1 MLVNVHCSYHF
12 MFSYESFDSSIKKI
26 NNIII
31 FLESKGN
38 KTESTNLINNENSLK
53 NNDLSLTEQENSLK
67 NNDLSLTDFSL
78 NEQENSLKNN
88 DDSLIDLDTELD
100 INKVQS
106 NIDDINAIDVNDID
120 EQLYKEILL
129 SKIDYIV
136 TLIQILHRKLINNL
150 EKKYMLRF
158 LQKELSKIVTAMN
171 SETNINNVDEY
182 LDAIIQKL
190 EAFIAEQ
197 ITKKSNSN
205 G

>member
-1 MLVNVHCSYHF
+1 

-38 KTESTNLINNENSLK
+38 KTESTNLNNN
-53 NNDLSLTEQENSLK
+53 ENSLK

-106 NIDDINAIDVNDID
+106 NIDDINAINVNDID

-136 TLIQILHRKLINNL
+136 TLIQILHRKLINDL

-197 ITKKSNSN
+197 ITKKSNST

>member
-1 MLVNVHCSYHF
+1 

-38 KTESTNLINNENSLK
+38 KTESTNLNNNENSLK
-53 NNDLSLTEQENSLK
+53 NNDLSLNEQENSLK

-78 NEQENSLKNN
+78 NEQENSLKND

-100 INKVQS
+100 INEVQS
-106 NIDDINAIDVNDID
+106 NINDMNAINVNDID
-120 EQLYKEILL
+120 QQLYKEILL

-136 TLIQILHRKLINNL
+136 TLIQILHRKLINDL
-150 EKKYMLRF
+150 EKKYMLKF

-171 SETNINNVDEY
+171 SETDINNVDEY

-197 ITKKSNSN
+197 ITKKSNST

>member
-1 MLVNVHCSYHF
+1 
-12 MFSYESFDSSIKKI
+12 
-26 NNIII
+26 
-31 FLESKGN
+31 LESDGN
-38 KTESTNLINNENSLK
+38 KTESTNLNNN
-53 NNDLSLTEQENSLK
+53 ENSLK

-78 NEQENSLKNN
+78 NEQENSLENN
-88 DDSLIDLDTELD
+88 DDSLIDLDAELD

-106 NIDDINAIDVNDID
+106 NTDDINAINVNDID

-136 TLIQILHRKLINNL
+136 TLIQILHRKLINDL
-150 EKKYMLRF
+150 EKKYVLRF
-158 LQKELSKIVTAMN
+158 LQKELSKVVTAMN
-171 SETNINNVDEY
+171 SETNINNVNEY

-197 ITKKSNSN
+197 ITKKSNST

>member
-1 MLVNVHCSYHF
+1 

-31 FLESKGN
+31 FLESEGN
-38 KTESTNLINNENSLK
+38 KTESTNLNNN
-53 NNDLSLTEQENSLK
+53 ENSLK

-78 NEQENSLKNN
+78 NEQENSLENN

-100 INKVQS
+100 VNKVQS
-106 NIDDINAIDVNDID
+106 NMDDINAINVNDID

-136 TLIQILHRKLINNL
+136 TLIQILHRKLINDL
-150 EKKYMLRF
+150 EKKYVLKF

-171 SETNINNVDEY
+171 SGTNMNNVDEY

-197 ITKKSNSN
+197 ITKKSNST

>member
-1 MLVNVHCSYHF
+1 VLSNVHCSYHF

-31 FLESKGN
+31 FLESGEN
-38 KTESTNLINNENSLK
+38 KTESTNLNNN
-53 NNDLSLTEQENSLK
+53 ENSLK

-106 NIDDINAIDVNDID
+106 NIDDINAINVNDID

-136 TLIQILHRKLINNL
+136 TLIQILHRKLINDL
-150 EKKYMLRF
+150 EKKYMLKF

-197 ITKKSNSN
+197 TTKKSNST

>member
-1 MLVNVHCSYHF
+1 
-12 MFSYESFDSSIKKI
+12 MFSYESFDSSIKKL

-31 FLESKGN
+31 FLESSQN
-38 KTESTNLINNENSLK
+38 KTESTNLNNN
-53 NNDLSLTEQENSLK
+53 ENSLK

-78 NEQENSLKNN
+78 NEQENSLKTN

-100 INKVQS
+100 ITQS
-106 NIDDINAIDVNDID
+106 NKDDINAINVNNID

-136 TLIQILHRKLINNL
+136 TLIQILHRKLINDL

-158 LQKELSKIVTAMN
+158 LQKELSKIVTTMN
-171 SETNINNVDEY
+171 SETNINNVNEY

-197 ITKKSNSN
+197 ITKKSSST

>member
-1 MLVNVHCSYHF
+1 

-31 FLESKGN
+31 FLESRGN
-38 KTESTNLINNENSLK
+38 KTESTNLNNN
-53 NNDLSLTEQENSLK
+53 ENSLK

-88 DDSLIDLDTELD
+88 NDSLIDLDTELD
-100 INKVQS
+100 ISKVQS
-106 NIDDINAIDVNDID
+106 NIDDINAINVNDID
-120 EQLYKEILL
+120 EQLYKEMLL

-136 TLIQILHRKLINNL
+136 TLIQILHRKLINDL

-190 EAFIAEQ
+190 EAFIVDQ
-197 ITKKSNSN
+197 ITKKSNSTD
-205 G
+205 

>member
-1 MLVNVHCSYHF
+1 MLLNVYCSYHF
-12 MFSYESFDSSIKKI
+12 MFSYESFDSNIKKLD
-26 NNIII
+26 NIII
-31 FLESKGN
+31 FLESREN
-38 KTESTNLINNENSLK
+38 KTESTNLNNN
-53 NNDLSLTEQENSLK
+53 ENSLK

-106 NIDDINAIDVNDID
+106 NIDDINAINVNDID
-120 EQLYKEILL
+120 EQLHKEILL

-136 TLIQILHRKLINNL
+136 TLIQILHRKLINDL

-197 ITKKSNSN
+197 TTKKSNSTD
-205 G
+205 

>member
-1 MLVNVHCSYHF
+1 

-31 FLESKGN
+31 FLESEGN
-38 KTESTNLINNENSLK
+38 KTESTNLNNN
-53 NNDLSLTEQENSLK
+53 ENSLK

-88 DDSLIDLDTELD
+88 NDSLIDLDAELD
-100 INKVQS
+100 VNKAQS
-106 NIDDINAIDVNDID
+106 NIDDIDAINVNDID

-136 TLIQILHRKLINNL
+136 TLIQILHRKLINDL
-150 EKKYMLRF
+150 EKKYMLKF
-158 LQKELSKIVTAMN
+158 LQKELSKIVTTMN
-171 SETNINNVDEY
+171 SETNINNVNEY

-197 ITKKSNSN
+197 ITKKSNRT

>member
-1 MLVNVHCSYHF
+1 

-38 KTESTNLINNENSLK
+38 KTESTNLNNN
-53 NNDLSLTEQENSLK
+53 ENSLK

-78 NEQENSLKNN
+78 NEQENSLKND

-106 NIDDINAIDVNDID
+106 NIDDINAINVNDID

-136 TLIQILHRKLINNL
+136 TLIQILHRKLINDL

-182 LDAIIQKL
+182 LDTIIQKL

-197 ITKKSNSN
+197 ITKKSNST

>member
-1 MLVNVHCSYHF
+1 
-12 MFSYESFDSSIKKI
+12 MFSYESFDSNIKKI

-31 FLESKGN
+31 FLESEGN
-38 KTESTNLINNENSLK
+38 KTESTNLNNN
-53 NNDLSLTEQENSLK
+53 ENSLK

-88 DDSLIDLDTELD
+88 DDSLIDLDAELD
-100 INKVQS
+100 INEVQS
-106 NIDDINAIDVNDID
+106 NIDDINAINANDID
-120 EQLYKEILL
+120 EQLYKEMLL

-136 TLIQILHRKLINNL
+136 TLIQILHRKLINDL
-150 EKKYMLRF
+150 EKKHMLKF
-158 LQKELSKIVTAMN
+158 LQKELSKIATAMN
-171 SETNINNVDEY
+171 SETNINNVGEY

-197 ITKKSNSN
+197 ITKKSNST

>member
-1 MLVNVHCSYHF
+1 MLLNVYCSYHF
-12 MFSYESFDSSIKKI
+12 MFSYESFDSNIKKLD
-26 NNIII
+26 NIII
-31 FLESKGN
+31 FLESRGN
-38 KTESTNLINNENSLK
+38 KTESTNLNNN
-53 NNDLSLTEQENSLK
+53 ENSLK

-106 NIDDINAIDVNDID
+106 NIDDINAINVNDID
-120 EQLYKEILL
+120 EQLHKEILL

-136 TLIQILHRKLINNL
+136 TLIQILHRKLINDL

-197 ITKKSNSN
+197 ITKKSNSTD
-205 G
+205 

>member
-1 MLVNVHCSYHF
+1 MSLNVSCSYHF
-12 MFSYESFDSSIKKI
+12 MFSYESFDSDIKKI

-31 FLESKGN
+31 FLESRKN
-38 KTESTNLINNENSLK
+38 ITESTNLNNN
-53 NNDLSLTEQENSLK
+53 ENSLK

-100 INKVQS
+100 INLDINKVQS
-106 NIDDINAIDVNDID
+106 NIDDINAINVNDID

-129 SKIDYIV
+129 SKIDYVV
-136 TLIQILHRKLINNL
+136 TLIQILHRKLINDL
-150 EKKYMLRF
+150 EKKYVLRF

-171 SETNINNVDEY
+171 SKTNIKNVDEY

-197 ITKKSNSN
+197 ITKKSSSTD
-205 G
+205 

>member
-1 MLVNVHCSYHF
+1 
-12 MFSYESFDSSIKKI
+12 MFSYESFDSSIKKL

-31 FLESKGN
+31 FLESSQN
-38 KTESTNLINNENSLK
+38 KTESTNLNNN
-53 NNDLSLTEQENSLK
+53 ENSLK

-78 NEQENSLKNN
+78 NEQENSLKTN
-88 DDSLIDLDTELD
+88 DDSLIDLDIELD
-100 INKVQS
+100 ITQS
-106 NIDDINAIDVNDID
+106 NKDDINAINVNNID

-136 TLIQILHRKLINNL
+136 TLIQILHRKLINDL

-158 LQKELSKIVTAMN
+158 LQKELSKIVTTMN
-171 SETNINNVDEY
+171 SETNINNVNEY

-197 ITKKSNSN
+197 ITKKSSST

>member
-1 MLVNVHCSYHF
+1 VLSNVCCSYHF
-12 MFSYESFDSSIKKI
+12 MFSYESFDSVIKKI

-31 FLESKGN
+31 FLESEGN
-38 KTESTNLINNENSLK
+38 KTESTNLNNN
-53 NNDLSLTEQENSLK
+53 ENSLK

-106 NIDDINAIDVNDID
+106 NIDDINAINVNDID

-136 TLIQILHRKLINNL
+136 TLIQILHRKLINDL
-150 EKKYMLRF
+150 EKKYMLKF

-171 SETNINNVDEY
+171 SETNTNNVDEY

-197 ITKKSNSN
+197 ITKKSNST

>member
-1 MLVNVHCSYHF
+1 
-12 MFSYESFDSSIKKI
+12 
-26 NNIII
+26 
-31 FLESKGN
+31 LESERN
-38 KTESTNLINNENSLK
+38 KTESTNLNNN
-53 NNDLSLTEQENSLK
+53 ENSLK

-78 NEQENSLKNN
+78 DEQENGLKNN
-88 DDSLIDLDTELD
+88 DDSLIDLDAELD
-100 INKVQS
+100 IDKVQS
-106 NIDDINAIDVNDID
+106 NIDDISAINVNDID

-136 TLIQILHRKLINNL
+136 TLIQILHRKLINDL
-150 EKKYMLRF
+150 EKKYVLKF

-190 EAFIAEQ
+190 EVFIAEQ
-197 ITKKSNSN
+197 ITKKSSRT

>member
-1 MLVNVHCSYHF
+1 VLSNVCCSYHF

-31 FLESKGN
+31 FLESEGN
-38 KTESTNLINNENSLK
+38 ETESTNLNNN
-53 NNDLSLTEQENSLK
+53 
-67 NNDLSLTDFSL
+67 
-78 NEQENSLKNN
+78 ENSLKNN
-88 DDSLIDLDTELD
+88 DDSLIDLDAELD

-106 NIDDINAIDVNDID
+106 NIDDINAINVNDID

-136 TLIQILHRKLINNL
+136 TLIQILHRKLINDL
-150 EKKYMLRF
+150 EKKYVLKF
-158 LQKELSKIVTAMN
+158 LQKELSKIVTVMN

-197 ITKKSNSN
+197 ITKKSNST

>member
-1 MLVNVHCSYHF
+1 MLLNVYCSYHF
-12 MFSYESFDSSIKKI
+12 MFSYESFDSNIKKLD
-26 NNIII
+26 NIII
-31 FLESKGN
+31 FLESREN
-38 KTESTNLINNENSLK
+38 KTESTNLNNN
-53 NNDLSLTEQENSLK
+53 ENSLK

-106 NIDDINAIDVNDID
+106 NIDDINAINVNDID
-120 EQLYKEILL
+120 EQLYKKILL

-136 TLIQILHRKLINNL
+136 TLIQILHRKLINDL

-197 ITKKSNSN
+197 ITKKSNSTD
-205 G
+205 

>member
-1 MLVNVHCSYHF
+1 
-12 MFSYESFDSSIKKI
+12 MFSYESFDSSIKKL

-31 FLESKGN
+31 FLESSQN
-38 KTESTNLINNENSLK
+38 KTESTNLNNN
-53 NNDLSLTEQENSLK
+53 ENSLK

-78 NEQENSLKNN
+78 NEQENSLKTN

-100 INKVQS
+100 ITQS
-106 NIDDINAIDVNDID
+106 NKDDINAINVNNID

-136 TLIQILHRKLINNL
+136 TLIQILHRKLINDL

-158 LQKELSKIVTAMN
+158 LQKELSKIVTTMN
-171 SETNINNVDEY
+171 SETNVNEY

-197 ITKKSNSN
+197 ITKKSSST

>member
-1 MLVNVHCSYHF
+1 MLLNVYCSYHF
-12 MFSYESFDSSIKKI
+12 MFSYESFDSDIKKI

-31 FLESKGN
+31 FLESRRN
-38 KTESTNLINNENSLK
+38 ITESTNLNNN
-53 NNDLSLTEQENSLK
+53 ENSLK

-106 NIDDINAIDVNDID
+106 NIDDINAINVNDID

-129 SKIDYIV
+129 SKIDYVV
-136 TLIQILHRKLINNL
+136 TLIQILHRKLINDL
-150 EKKYMLRF
+150 EKKYVLRF

-171 SETNINNVDEY
+171 SETNINNVNEY

-197 ITKKSNSN
+197 ITKKSNST

>member
-1 MLVNVHCSYHF
+1 ML
-12 MFSYESFDSSIKKI
+12 SYESFDSSIKKI

-31 FLESKGN
+31 FLESEGN
-38 KTESTNLINNENSLK
+38 KTESTNLNNN
-53 NNDLSLTEQENSLK
+53 ENSLK

-78 NEQENSLKNN
+78 NEQENSLEDN
-88 DDSLIDLDTELD
+88 DDSLIDLDAELD

-106 NIDDINAIDVNDID
+106 NTDDIGAINVNDID
-120 EQLYKEILL
+120 EQLHKEILL

-136 TLIQILHRKLINNL
+136 TLIQILHRKLINDL
-150 EKKYMLRF
+150 EKKYVLRF
-158 LQKELSKIVTAMN
+158 LQKELSKVVTAMN

-197 ITKKSNSN
+197 ITKKSSST

>member
-1 MLVNVHCSYHF
+1 MLSNVCCSYHF

-31 FLESKGN
+31 FLESEGN
-38 KTESTNLINNENSLK
+38 KTESTNLNNN
-53 NNDLSLTEQENSLK
+53 ENSLK

-106 NIDDINAIDVNDID
+106 NIDDINAINVNDID

-136 TLIQILHRKLINNL
+136 TLIQILHRKLINDP
-150 EKKYMLRF
+150 EKKYMLKF

-171 SETNINNVDEY
+171 SETNINNVNEY

-197 ITKKSNSN
+197 ITKKSNST

>member
-1 MLVNVHCSYHF
+1 

-38 KTESTNLINNENSLK
+38 KTESTNLNNN
-53 NNDLSLTEQENSLK
+53 ENSLK

-106 NIDDINAIDVNDID
+106 NIDDINTINVNDID
-120 EQLYKEILL
+120 EQLYKEMLL

-136 TLIQILHRKLINNL
+136 TLIQILHRKLINDL

-190 EAFIAEQ
+190 EAFTAEQ
-197 ITKKSNSN
+197 VTKKSNST

>member
-1 MLVNVHCSYHF
+1 M
-12 MFSYESFDSSIKKI
+12 ES
-26 NNIII
+26 
-31 FLESKGN
+31 ERN
-38 KTESTNLINNENSLK
+38 KTESTNLNNN
-53 NNDLSLTEQENSLK
+53 ENSLK

-78 NEQENSLKNN
+78 DEQENGLKNN
-88 DDSLIDLDTELD
+88 DDSLIDLDAELD
-100 INKVQS
+100 IDKVQS
-106 NIDDINAIDVNDID
+106 NIDDISAINVNDID

-136 TLIQILHRKLINNL
+136 TLIQILHRKLINDL
-150 EKKYMLRF
+150 EKKYVLKF

-190 EAFIAEQ
+190 EVFIAEQ
-197 ITKKSNSN
+197 ITKKSSRT

>member
-1 MLVNVHCSYHF
+1 MLLNVYCSYHF
-12 MFSYESFDSSIKKI
+12 MFSYESFDSNIKKLD
-26 NNIII
+26 NIII
-31 FLESKGN
+31 FLESRGN
-38 KTESTNLINNENSLK
+38 KTESTNLNNN
-53 NNDLSLTEQENSLK
+53 ENSLK

-106 NIDDINAIDVNDID
+106 NIDDINAINVNDID

-136 TLIQILHRKLINNL
+136 TLIQILHRKLINDL

-197 ITKKSNSN
+197 ITKKSNSTD
-205 G
+205 

>member
-1 MLVNVHCSYHF
+1 

-31 FLESKGN
+31 FLESEGN
-38 KTESTNLINNENSLK
+38 KTESTNLNNN
-53 NNDLSLTEQENSLK
+53 ENSLK

-106 NIDDINAIDVNDID
+106 NIDDIDAINVNDID

-136 TLIQILHRKLINNL
+136 TLIQILHRKLINDL
-150 EKKYMLRF
+150 EKKYMLKF

-171 SETNINNVDEY
+171 SKTNINNVDDY

-197 ITKKSNSN
+197 ITKKSNST

>member
-1 MLVNVHCSYHF
+1 

-31 FLESKGN
+31 FLESEGN
-38 KTESTNLINNENSLK
+38 KTENTNLNNNEN
-53 NNDLSLTEQENSLK
+53 NLK

-106 NIDDINAIDVNDID
+106 NIDDINAINVNDID

-136 TLIQILHRKLINNL
+136 TLIQILHRKLINDL
-150 EKKYMLRF
+150 EKKYMLKF
-158 LQKELSKIVTAMN
+158 FQKELSKIVTAMN
-171 SETNINNVDEY
+171 SETNINNVNEY

-197 ITKKSNSN
+197 ITKKSNST

>member
-1 MLVNVHCSYHF
+1 

-26 NNIII
+26 NSIII
-31 FLESKGN
+31 FLESEGN
-38 KTESTNLINNENSLK
+38 KTESANLNHN
-53 NNDLSLTEQENSLK
+53 ENSLK

-78 NEQENSLKNN
+78 NEQENSLKNS
-88 DDSLIDLDTELD
+88 DDSLIDLDAELD

-106 NIDDINAIDVNDID
+106 DTDDIDAINVNDID
-120 EQLYKEILL
+120 EQLHKEILL

-136 TLIQILHRKLINNL
+136 TLIQILHRKLINDL
-150 EKKYMLRF
+150 EKKYVLRF

-171 SETNINNVDEY
+171 NETNINNVDEY

-197 ITKKSNSN
+197 RTKKSNST

>member
-1 MLVNVHCSYHF
+1 VLSNIRCSYHF

-31 FLESKGN
+31 FLESEEN
-38 KTESTNLINNENSLK
+38 KTENTNLNNNENSLK
-53 NNDLSLTEQENSLK
+53 NNDLGLTDFSLDEQENSLK
-67 NNDLSLTDFSL
+67 NS
-78 NEQENSLKNN
+78 

-100 INKVQS
+100 IDKVQS
-106 NIDDINAIDVNDID
+106 NIDDINAINVNDID

-136 TLIQILHRKLINNL
+136 TLIQILHRKLINDL
-150 EKKYMLRF
+150 EKKYMLKF

-171 SETNINNVDEY
+171 SETNINNVNEY

-197 ITKKSNSN
+197 ITKKSNST

>member
-1 MLVNVHCSYHF
+1 

-31 FLESKGN
+31 FLESEGN
-38 KTESTNLINNENSLK
+38 KTESTNLNNN
-53 NNDLSLTEQENSLK
+53 ENSLK

-106 NIDDINAIDVNDID
+106 NIDDIDAINVNDID
-120 EQLYKEILL
+120 EQLHKEILL

-136 TLIQILHRKLINNL
+136 TLIQILHRKLINDL
-150 EKKYMLRF
+150 EKKYMLKF

-197 ITKKSNSN
+197 ITKKSNST

>member
-1 MLVNVHCSYHF
+1 MLSNVYCSYHF

-31 FLESKGN
+31 FLESKAN
-38 KTESTNLINNENSLK
+38 KTESTNLNNN
-53 NNDLSLTEQENSLK
+53 ENSLK

-106 NIDDINAIDVNDID
+106 NIDDINTINVNDID

-136 TLIQILHRKLINNL
+136 TLIQILHRKLINDL

-197 ITKKSNSN
+197 ITKKSNST

>member
-1 MLVNVHCSYHF
+1 MLSNVCCSYHF
-12 MFSYESFDSSIKKI
+12 MFSYESFDSNIKKI

-31 FLESKGN
+31 FLESEGN
-38 KTESTNLINNENSLK
+38 KTENTNLSNN
-53 NNDLSLTEQENSLK
+53 ENSLK

-78 NEQENSLKNN
+78 NEQENSLENN

-106 NIDDINAIDVNDID
+106 NIDDINAINVNDID
-120 EQLYKEILL
+120 EQLYKEMLL

-136 TLIQILHRKLINNL
+136 TLIQILHRKLINDL
-150 EKKYMLRF
+150 EKKYMLKF

-171 SETNINNVDEY
+171 SGTNINNVDEY

-197 ITKKSNSN
+197 ITKKSNST

>member
-1 MLVNVHCSYHF
+1 
-12 MFSYESFDSSIKKI
+12 MFSYESFANSIKKI
-26 NNIII
+26 DNIII

-38 KTESTNLINNENSLK
+38 KTESTNLNNN
-53 NNDLSLTEQENSLK
+53 ENSLK

-78 NEQENSLKNN
+78 NKQENSLKNN

-106 NIDDINAIDVNDID
+106 NTDDINAINVNDID

-136 TLIQILHRKLINNL
+136 TLIQILHRKLINDL
-150 EKKYMLRF
+150 EKKYMLKF

-171 SETNINNVDEY
+171 NETNINNVDEY
-182 LDAIIQKL
+182 LNAIIQKL
-190 EAFIAEQ
+190 EAFITEQ
-197 ITKKSNSN
+197 ITKKSNST

>member
-1 MLVNVHCSYHF
+1 

-38 KTESTNLINNENSLK
+38 KTESTNLNNN
-53 NNDLSLTEQENSLK
+53 ENSLK

-78 NEQENSLKNN
+78 NEQENSLKND

-106 NIDDINAIDVNDID
+106 NIDDINAINVNDID

-136 TLIQILHRKLINNL
+136 TLIQILHRKLINDL

-182 LDAIIQKL
+182 LDTIIQKL
-190 EAFIAEQ
+190 EEFIAEQ
-197 ITKKSNSN
+197 ITKKSNST

>member
-1 MLVNVHCSYHF
+1 

-38 KTESTNLINNENSLK
+38 KTESTNLNNNENSLK
-53 NNDLSLTEQENSLK
+53 NNDLSLNEQENSLK

-78 NEQENSLKNN
+78 NEQENSLKND

-100 INKVQS
+100 INEVQS
-106 NIDDINAIDVNDID
+106 NINDMNAINVNDID
-120 EQLYKEILL
+120 QQLYKEILL

-136 TLIQILHRKLINNL
+136 TLIQILHRKLINDL
-150 EKKYMLRF
+150 EKKYMLKF

-171 SETNINNVDEY
+171 SETDINNVDEY
-182 LDAIIQKL
+182 LDVIIQKL
-190 EAFIAEQ
+190 EAFITEQ
-197 ITKKSNSN
+197 ITKKSNST